1 MATTVTVIQD
11 IELESTIKVVADG
24 AGGGAATIDI
34 NALSGAAAANNL
46 VAITGIKSS
55 CVTHSDAAAAGY
67 TIGWVG
73 GRFGCRNG
81 RRMCRLA
88 KNMDPND
95 RHWKYY
101 SNTSSSRGEIY
112 PNFIAKKGSWI
123 CRDRTRI

>member
-67 TIGWVG
+67 TWGLAAIRRKWETDVQIG
-73 GRFGCRNG
+73 
-81 RRMCRLA
+81 
-88 KNMDPND
+88 K
-95 RHWKYY
+95 KYG
-101 SNTSSSRGEIY
+101 SQRQALEILQ
-112 PNFIAKKGSWI
+112 
-123 CRDRTRI
+123 